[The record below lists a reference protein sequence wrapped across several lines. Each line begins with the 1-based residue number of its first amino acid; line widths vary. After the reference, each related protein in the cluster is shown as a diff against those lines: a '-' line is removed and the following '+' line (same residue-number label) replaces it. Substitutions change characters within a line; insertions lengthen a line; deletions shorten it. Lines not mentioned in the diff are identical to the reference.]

1 MKRRPARLCPAHPC
15 LCGEHPLPLYVRLRR
30 VGSTPTMGNTS
41 SGMWVPTCNAAQPR
55 LCGEDRSYENASLFK
70 EGSPP
75 HMRGI
80 LYDTTPRQ
88 CEIRLTPAHAGNTPR
103 APVCTSPTA
112 AHPRPCGEY
121 SGYEHWQILLRGSP
135 PPMRGILV
143 AVVQV

>member
-88 CEIRLTPAHAGNTPR
+88 CEIRLTPAHAGNTCRRR
-103 APVCTSPTA
+103 AGIGCRRV
-112 AHPRPCGEY
+112 HPHTCGEHTAVRLH
-121 SGYEHWQILLRGSP
+121 SLQRGGSP
-135 PPMRGILV
+135 PHMRGT
-143 AVVQV
+143 QRRNRP